1 MKNTLQ
7 PSAIYIQRA
16 GFAELSLNQFYALAK
31 LRQDVFI
38 VEQQSI
44 YVDLDGL
51 DSEAKHFLC
60 WSSAQADA
68 QLIGYARYRVCAAQ
82 EQIKIER
89 VVLAAAARGQG
100 VGKLIMQTIL
110 QDIDVQQVGA
120 QISLSSQVAAQ
131 TFYQALGFVAQG
143 ESYDDGGIEHITM
156 YYQG

>member
-16 GFAELSLNQFYALAK
+16 GFAELSLTQFYALAE

-44 YVDLDGL
+44 YGDLDGL

-60 WSSAQADA
+60 WSSTQADA

-110 QDIDVQQVGA
+110 QDIDVQHVGA